1 MLYVGAAAHE
11 QKDNCPLVA
20 QDIRGTHSMQNQQ
33 TKDTKPESLN
43 GNDIRVEKTVLQNR
57 MTVLVFPLHDIPKVS
72 LQLWYHVG
80 SKDEADGEKGIAHLI
95 EHMIFK
101 GTSGKGSLNISE
113 SDINT
118 ITHMLSGTCNA
129 FTTQD
134 FTGYL
139 FDMPTQHWKE
149 ALPIMADCMQH
160 CSFKNDHLNSEM
172 KAVIQELKMRRDKYA
187 QGLYEELLTALLP
200 DHPYHYPI
208 IGYKQDLWT
217 VRGKDLLKFYKK
229 HYHPSNAT
237 LVVVGDVNAQEVFDL
252 AKKYFGIIKSE
263 DSYKRPAFYHNN
275 DLVAKSVTLYRDI
288 AQPLAM
294 ATYLLPGVTAK
305 KKAAMDTLLWVL
317 ANGKGSRLYK
327 KLVDELQLATS
338 FGAVIWELFDY
349 SMLCFVYEPKNVAD
363 INTINDLIQQEIDSV
378 VHDGVQ
384 EHELTRAMKQAQM
397 VHFSTLED
405 TQEQAFDIGKYYLAT
420 GDANY
425 VFNYMHTS
433 SAQLEE
439 EIRALLA
446 QYCRPSLMNVG
457 KVVPLLDREKELWS
471 KLQKESDEE
480 DTRFL
485 SARVRNTPVELP
497 SYARTLKIKVPRPFN
512 FPKPGELHLAD
523 GLKVLYHNNPRIPK
537 IDIVLRF
544 KATAYYDPSDKPG
557 LYNFMIGLLNEG
569 TEQYTAAELADEL
582 ESRGISFNAYPGGI
596 SMSMLTAD
604 LEKGL
609 QLLEE
614 IVSRASFPEVEIEKV
629 RSQILADIKN
639 FWDNP
644 SRFSGLLIRERV
656 YKGHPYSKNT
666 LGTVQSITSSTR
678 SDLLDFYHKVIT
690 PQETTMAIVG
700 DLTGYDMK
708 SVLEKTIGKWQGP
721 KVVELEFPPLNKTT
735 AQELNYPINRDQV
748 SLAFAALSV
757 DRKNPDY
764 DKLLLFDQI
773 LGGGVLGSM
782 KSRLFKLREQSGLFY
797 SIGGSLLSH
806 ADEQPGMVLVK
817 TLVSLDRL
825 QEAEKAIQATLKSAA
840 DAISEEELSEAKN
853 AIVNSLAL
861 NFESNSRTAGAFL
874 LIDRYRLPANYFDT
888 RAATLSAITVPQVQ
902 AAVKRVLDTDQ
913 LCVVK
918 VGRVLGKETV
928 KCTK

>member
-1 MLYVGAAAHE
+1 
-11 QKDNCPLVA
+11 
-20 QDIRGTHSMQNQQ
+20 
-33 TKDTKPESLN
+33 
-43 GNDIRVEKTVLQNR
+43 
-57 MTVLVFPLHDIPKVS
+57 
-72 LQLWYHVG
+72 
-80 SKDEADGEKGIAHLI
+80 
-95 EHMIFK
+95 
-101 GTSGKGSLNISE
+101 
-113 SDINT
+113 
-118 ITHMLSGTCNA
+118 
-129 FTTQD
+129 
-134 FTGYL
+134 
-139 FDMPTQHWKE
+139 
-149 ALPIMADCMQH
+149 
-160 CSFKNDHLNSEM
+160 
-172 KAVIQELKMRRDKYA
+172 
-187 QGLYEELLTALLP
+187 
-200 DHPYHYPI
+200 
-208 IGYKQDLWT
+208 
-217 VRGKDLLKFYKK
+217 
-229 HYHPSNAT
+229 
-237 LVVVGDVNAQEVFDL
+237 
-252 AKKYFGIIKSE
+252 
-263 DSYKRPAFYHNN
+263 
-275 DLVAKSVTLYRDI
+275 
-288 AQPLAM
+288 
-294 ATYLLPGVTAK
+294 
-305 KKAAMDTLLWVL
+305 
-317 ANGKGSRLYK
+317 
-327 KLVDELQLATS
+327 
-338 FGAVIWELFDY
+338 
-349 SMLCFVYEPKNVAD
+349 
-363 INTINDLIQQEIDSV
+363 
-378 VHDGVQ
+378 
-384 EHELTRAMKQAQM
+384 
-397 VHFSTLED
+397 
-405 TQEQAFDIGKYYLAT
+405 
-420 GDANY
+420 
-425 VFNYMHTS
+425 
-433 SAQLEE
+433 
-439 EIRALLA
+439 
-446 QYCRPSLMNVG
+446 
-457 KVVPLLDREKELWS
+457 
-471 KLQKESDEE
+471 
-480 DTRFL
+480 
-485 SARVRNTPVELP
+485 
-497 SYARTLKIKVPRPFN
+497 
-512 FPKPGELHLAD
+512 
-523 GLKVLYHNNPRIPK
+523 
-537 IDIVLRF
+537 
-544 KATAYYDPSDKPG
+544 
-557 LYNFMIGLLNEG
+557 
-569 TEQYTAAELADEL
+569 
-582 ESRGISFNAYPGGI
+582 
-596 SMSMLTAD
+596 MLTAD